1 MMAVM
6 WWAMQLVLGSAVG
19 LTLAAVGG
27 ADGAGVGHALSVDDG
42 SSVGANLD
50 RRGSWQALGSL
61 AAIGLAPL
69 LVFGWARLLMSTFR
83 DAVSISQVPF
93 LY

>member
-1 MMAVM
+1 
-6 WWAMQLVLGSAVG
+6 MQLVLGSAVG
-19 LTLAAVGG
+19 LTPAAVGDT
-27 ADGAGVGHALSVDDG
+27 DGTGVGDALSVYDG

-50 RRGSWQALGSL
+50 RRDSWQTLGSL
-61 AAIGLAPL
+61 AVIGLAPP